1 MRVVSVL
8 ALTALLTAADGRAQ
22 SARTAASGIDG
33 LACFENRGVPEFP
46 KTALQSHVDG
56 SIWTWTTTNAQGGD
70 EKVETQVV
78 SAWSEAPK
86 LLTPAVEKAIHAAR
100 IKPDCAGKKVWV
112 VFRYELHGDAVPEPN
127 VTSRTDGP
135 NIMWIESQP
144 AAAAESAAKR

>member
-1 MRVVSVL
+1 MRVVTLL

-22 SARTAASGIDG
+22 KAQATASGTDG
-33 LACFENRGVPEFP
+33 LACFENLSAPEFP

-112 VFRYELHGDAVPEPN
+112 VFRYELHGDAVADPK
-127 VTSRTDGP
+127 VTSRADGP
-135 NIMWIESQP
+135 NIMWIESSP
-144 AAAAESAAKR
+144 AESAAKK